1 MARPVVTVDP
11 GETFRVEW
19 REIERLYGSGRS
31 AEMRPVLE
39 GWLIRLDRMGE
50 GKHPLVASTRKLI
63 DEMGNPDRLRLRLR
77 DVKGKLV
84 QAIGEWK
91 ARRDE
96 EDERGRL
103 VEDYRDRRL
112 GYDYISRN
120 PQDEEDYR
128 KIEVKGKG
136 HGGGHEARPTRK
148 QWEEWRRDR
157 HHYWFYPVADCLSNP
172 RVRPIPPDRLEWRSV
187 PFEWLLPR
195 PKRPRARMLA
205 RPAKRHRQR
214 RRAFGRSG
222 ARIG

>member
-1 MARPVVTVDP
+1 MAKSVPMVDP
-11 GETFRVEW
+11 WEPLREEW

-39 GWLIRLDRMGE
+39 RWLIRLDRMGE
-50 GKHPLVASTRKLI
+50 GKHPLVALTRKLI

-96 EDERGRL
+96 DERGRL

-128 KIEVKGKG
+128 KIEVKAKG
-136 HGGGHEARPTRK
+136 HGGGNEARPTR
-148 QWEEWRRDR
+148 
-157 HHYWFYPVADCLSNP
+157 
-172 RVRPIPPDRLEWRSV
+172 
-187 PFEWLLPR
+187 
-195 PKRPRARMLA
+195 
-205 RPAKRHRQR
+205 
-214 RRAFGRSG
+214 
-222 ARIG
+222 